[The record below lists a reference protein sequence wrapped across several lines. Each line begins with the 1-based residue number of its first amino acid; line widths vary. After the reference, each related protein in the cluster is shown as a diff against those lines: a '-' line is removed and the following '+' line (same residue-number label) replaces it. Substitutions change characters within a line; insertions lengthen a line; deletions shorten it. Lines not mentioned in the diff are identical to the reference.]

1 MKIRFFVAEDCLE
14 MRPLDF
20 SEFLL
25 AMGEDMLMELI
36 RLQFGKRQPMGPDMH
51 RRAMMRLGEYLIV
64 GGMPE
69 AVEKYATTRDFDEAD
84 REKRRV
90 LELRRREIRNRAGRQ
105 KGRVSLILD
114 TIPGELRRRGR
125 KFRLSDLGGE
135 ARFRDWAEAFRI
147 LEDCGLALI
156 SRRCTDPDAWH
167 MLMPE
172 GNALKCYMADTGLLI
187 SLAFDAETIEKEQ
200 LYRQLMIESLGL
212 CDGMLMENLAAQMLH
227 DAGHELFFLSSYSK
241 GNSAE
246 RMETDFLLSKELP
259 DGRYGVTPV
268 VVKHGRNSA
277 KSSLM
282 KMRTKY
288 GSLLAGE
295 VILHEGD
302 LKSEDGILYLPLYMA
317 PLL

>member
-1 MKIRFFVAEDCLE
+1 ME
-14 MRPLDF
+14 MRPMDF

-25 AMGEDMLMELI
+25 AMGDEMLMGLI

-51 RRAMMRLGEYLIV
+51 RRAMTRLREYLIV

-69 AVEKYATTRDFDEAD
+69 AVEIYAKTRDFDKAD
-84 REKRRV
+84 RGKRRMIQ
-90 LELRRREIRNRAGRQ
+90 LRRRELRSRAGRQ

-114 TIPGELRRRGR
+114 AIPGELRRRGR
-125 KFRLSDLGGE
+125 KFRLSDLGE
-135 ARFRDWAEAFRI
+135 ETRFRDCAEAFRL

-156 SRRCTDPDAWH
+156 SRRCAGPDTGSC
-167 MLMPE
+167 LMPE

-187 SLAFDAETIEKEQ
+187 SHAFDAETIEKEQ
-200 LYRQLMIESLGL
+200 LYRQLMLESLGFGN
-212 CDGMLMENLAAQMLH
+212 GMLMENLAAQMLH

>member
-1 MKIRFFVAEDCLE
+1 ME
-14 MRPLDF
+14 MRPMDF

-25 AMGEDMLMELI
+25 AMGDEMLMGLI

-51 RRAMMRLGEYLIV
+51 RRAMTRLREYLIV

-69 AVEKYATTRDFDEAD
+69 AVEIYAKTRDFDKAD
-84 REKRRV
+84 RGKRRMIQ
-90 LELRRREIRNRAGRQ
+90 LRRRELRSRAGRQ

-114 TIPGELRRRGR
+114 AIPGELRRRGR
-125 KFRLSDLGGE
+125 KFRLSDLGE
-135 ARFRDWAEAFRI
+135 ETRFRDCAEAFRL

-156 SRRCTDPDAWH
+156 SRRCAGPDAGSC
-167 MLMPE
+167 LMPE

-187 SLAFDAETIEKEQ
+187 SHAFDAETIEKEQ
-200 LYRQLMIESLGL
+200 LYRQLMLESLGFGN
-212 CDGMLMENLAAQMLH
+212 GMLMENLAAQMLH

>member
-1 MKIRFFVAEDCLE
+1 MIRCALMKIRFFVAEDCLE

-114 TIPGELRRRGR
+114 TIPGNSAAAAG
-125 KFRLSDLGGE
+125 SSG
-135 ARFRDWAEAFRI
+135 FRI
-147 LEDCGLALI
+147 WEVRPG
-156 SRRCTDPDAWH
+156 S
-167 MLMPE
+167 
-172 GNALKCYMADTGLLI
+172 GTGLRP
-187 SLAFDAETIEKEQ
+187 S
-200 LYRQLMIESLGL
+200 
-212 CDGMLMENLAAQMLH
+212 
-227 DAGHELFFLSSYSK
+227 
-241 GNSAE
+241 
-246 RMETDFLLSKELP
+246 
-259 DGRYGVTPV
+259 
-268 VVKHGRNSA
+268 
-277 KSSLM
+277 
-282 KMRTKY
+282 
-288 GSLLAGE
+288 GSLRTAG
-295 VILHEGD
+295 
-302 LKSEDGILYLPLYMA
+302 LP
-317 PLL
+317 

>member
-1 MKIRFFVAEDCLE
+1 ME
-14 MRPLDF
+14 MRPMDF

-25 AMGEDMLMELI
+25 AMGDEMLMGLI
-36 RLQFGKRQPMGPDMH
+36 SLQFGKPQPMGQDMH
-51 RRAMMRLGEYLIV
+51 RRAMTRLREYLIV

-69 AVEKYATTRDFDEAD
+69 AVEIYAKTRDFDKAD
-84 REKRRV
+84 RGKRRMIQ
-90 LELRRREIRNRAGRQ
+90 LRRRELRSRAGRQ

-114 TIPGELRRRGR
+114 AIPGELRRRGR
-125 KFRLSDLGGE
+125 KFRLSDLGE
-135 ARFRDWAEAFRI
+135 ETSFRDCAEAFRL

-156 SRRCTDPDAWH
+156 SRRCAGPDAGSC
-167 MLMPE
+167 LMPE

-187 SLAFDAETIEKEQ
+187 SHAFDAETIEKEL
-200 LYRQLMIESLGL
+200 LYRQLMIESLGFGE
-212 CDGMLMENLAAQMLH
+212 GMLMENLAAQMLH